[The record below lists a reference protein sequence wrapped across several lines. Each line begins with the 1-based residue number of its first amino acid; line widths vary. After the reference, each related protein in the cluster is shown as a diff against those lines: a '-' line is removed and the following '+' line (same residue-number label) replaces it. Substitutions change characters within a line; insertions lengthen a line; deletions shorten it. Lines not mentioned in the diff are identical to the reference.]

1 MFSDAFT
8 RIDSPIHRCDARVR
22 IVVAVVWSITIALSQ
37 SFGAQIAGAIIAVY
51 VAFLARLPLKATLL
65 RLLPL
70 NLFIA
75 ILCVMLPLTTPNT
88 NELEL
93 GAIVGLLH
101 AIGIGIRANTIVL
114 SVTALVA
121 TLDVVTFGRALYALR
136 VPPKLVTLLLFTV
149 RYVAVIRT
157 EYMALRRAMRVRC
170 FRPRSDMHTVRTLG
184 NLVGMLL
191 VRGLERSARVLM
203 AMKCRGYTGRF
214 PLRELTPLRIADA
227 NFCAAAFL
235 CIAVVVW
242 AGSI

>member
-1 MFSDAFT
+1 M
-8 RIDSPIHRCDARVR
+8 
-22 IVVAVVWSITIALSQ
+22 WSITIALSQ
-37 SFGAQIAGAIIAVY
+37 NLGAQLAGAIITVY
-51 VAFLARLPLKATLL
+51 VAFLAQLPLKATLL

-75 ILCVMLPLTTPNT
+75 VLCVMLPLTTPST
-88 NELEL
+88 NLQEP
-93 GAIVGLLH
+93 GSIRGLIE

-136 VPPKLVTLLLFTV
+136 VPPKLVTLLLLTV
-149 RYVAVIRT
+149 RYVAVIRV
-157 EYMALRRAMRVRC
+157 EYIALRRAMRVRC
-170 FRPRSDMHTVRTLG
+170 FRLRSNMHTFRTLG

-191 VRGLERSARVLM
+191 VRGLERSSRVLM

-214 PLRELTPLRIADA
+214 PLRELTPLRIVDA
-227 NFCAAAFL
+227 SFCVAALA
-235 CIAVVVW
+235 CIAVVIW

>member
-8 RIDSPIHRCDARVR
+8 QIDSPIHRCDARVR

-37 SFGAQIAGAIIAVY
+37 NLGAQLAGAIIAVY
-51 VAFLARLPLKATLL
+51 VAFLARLPFKATLL

-70 NLFIA
+70 NFFIA
-75 ILCVMLPLTTPNT
+75 VLCVMLPLTTPST
-88 NELEL
+88 NLQEL
-93 GAIVGLLH
+93 GPMRGPIE

-149 RYVAVIRT
+149 RYVAVIRA

-170 FRPRSDMHTVRTLG
+170 FRPRSTMHTLRTLG

-191 VRGLERSARVLM
+191 VRGLERSTRVLM

-214 PLRELTPLRIADA
+214 PLRELTPLRIVDA
-227 NFCAAAFL
+227 NFCAAAVV
-235 CIAVVVW
+235 CIAVVIW
-242 AGSI
+242 AGTL